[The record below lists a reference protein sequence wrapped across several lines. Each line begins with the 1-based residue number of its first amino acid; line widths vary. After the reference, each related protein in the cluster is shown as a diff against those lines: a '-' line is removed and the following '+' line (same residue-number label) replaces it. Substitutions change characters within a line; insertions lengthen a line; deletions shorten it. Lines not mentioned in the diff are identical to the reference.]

1 MAMAVGW
8 WLLLVAAAAYG
19 AMVAEKHSTPCDG
32 IPVAPHTNR
41 NGERIN
47 ERNSHTG
54 CGRSLWK
61 RRPSTKV
68 NGRGLVGWLLACL
81 QNPLENTLTKHIY
94 YVSDF
99 FSIFLF
105 YFVSFWVA
113 FFLSGSLCLWCFRC
127 FHSHD
132 KRHWSILDN
141 NSNQIDSMIFEKFR
155 RNRRD
160 WIDTNGV
167 HCTALRG
174 FGCQREL
181 LTCPGRW
188 RYLRSS
194 AWRDMVI
201 FQYSII
207 MIFDV
212 GEWRS
217 RHSQWHT
224 LYNDNRQSKTLVC
237 IWDSRSKIN
246 KRQWFDSPSAIGPP
260 EKKSTL
266 RQRSIRT
273 GHWDDKV
280 LSRKHAQSAYSVAI
294 IG

>member
-1 MAMAVGW
+1 MLTHHTTNRPSVLYVRWCCAVRHAQHPPYLRPPTWARPGRNQPQKRLFPQQMINNLWSEKSSIYCVLLLLMAMAVGW
-8 WLLLVAAAAYG
+8 WLVLVAAAAYG

-113 FFLSGSLCLWCFRC
+113 FFLSCSLCLWCFRC

-167 HCTALRG
+167 
-174 FGCQREL
+174 QR
-181 LTCPGRW
+181 CV
-188 RYLRSS
+188 
-194 AWRDMVI
+194 D
-201 FQYSII
+201 
-207 MIFDV
+207 
-212 GEWRS
+212 
-217 RHSQWHT
+217 
-224 LYNDNRQSKTLVC
+224 
-237 IWDSRSKIN
+237 
-246 KRQWFDSPSAIGPP
+246 
-260 EKKSTL
+260 
-266 RQRSIRT
+266 
-273 GHWDDKV
+273 
-280 LSRKHAQSAYSVAI
+280 SVAKENCWPAQDGDDI
-294 IG
+294 CARAHGVTW